1 MGFPQVNGDQV
12 KANTIINNIED
23 NLNSADKIEVSVKEA
38 SENMEPSLVERLK
51 ALAANED
58 FEDEHLG
65 KPAVSVDDL
74 GWSKED
80 STKFKSMLKDL
91 GEIMT
96 DDEDEDAD
104 ESVSQVSPQKNLK
117 MAKVPEGVGVA
128 TEAEYQV
135 SEINAEVPQTKITG
149 EITQNQAA
157 GENIGRNDP
166 SYFKGV
172 VYLDENPGAFAYIAS
187 AEINGKEMP
196 IEKGCKTSDEFY
208 DYLKKLGEV
217 VKLGRV
223 NTMFGE
229 KLDTYRKSLHD
240 YNSAEEG
247 LIGDTSFRAGDHV
260 KGKDSAG
267 NIITGKVLHPGYWE
281 GAVVIE
287 VDNPRKIPRRSSR
300 NMNISDD
307 DFARKRKEA
316 KYGQVANIT
325 DVELVE
331 ESATEALRKPKYYDT
346 VFGANVRAAFDD
358 GELTYDNIQEWD
370 TLQNGGIPPKPAFN
384 TKEILDY
391 YRATGYKKDP
401 REREHVHYYHFDKNA
416 TEDTV
421 KQGNSWVNK
430 GKEGTHGKFK
440 TKKAADAQRKA
451 MFANG
456 YTANEEVIK
465 GQFVLNDKQKNFIL
479 YNLFD
484 DPDSYDVNSEWVI
497 SSDKTL
503 DPVRNESD
511 DKAFPYVLIID
522 GKFVDALTPEYVG
535 SIMKADKT
543 ISGATEEMDEYELAT
558 SLNNLIRDEYEAID
572 GYNDMI
578 SDLEKNKQ
586 NEDIIPVLT
595 DINNEENTHVGQLQ
609 EALKTISPAADHIAK
624 GEVEAEG
631 QLREGEAMEEYEEE
645 MYGFEAM
652 STPDLESFQ
661 AVIADKLNKEGSITV
676 LDILMDR
683 DLSYDFTEQMN
694 FIKNTMDLSNTNE
707 ILNEILKAA
716 ETLLDDIQIEEL
728 VEEFSSDTLEEGEEV
743 DQEFEEYEE
752 PEDWSKV
759 DEEVVEEEPVEP
771 EGEEPTV

>member
-12 KANTIINNIED
+12 KANTIINKIED

-38 SENMEPSLVERLK
+38 SEDMEPSLVERLK

-65 KPAVSVDDL
+65 K
-74 GWSKED
+74 
-80 STKFKSMLKDL
+80 ST
-91 GEIMT
+91 E
-96 DDEDEDAD
+96 
-104 ESVSQVSPQKNLK
+104 VSPQKDIK

-128 TEAEYQV
+128 TEAEYQI

-166 SYFKGV
+166 SYFKGI

-240 YNSAEEG
+240 YNSAEEE
-247 LIGDTSFRAGDHV
+247 LIGDTRFKAGDHV
-260 KGKDSAG
+260 RGKDSAG
-267 NIITGKVLHPGYWE
+267 NIITGKVLHPGYWA
-281 GAVVIE
+281 GDLVIE
-287 VDNPRKIPRRSSR
+287 VDNPRKIPRRSPR
-300 NMNISDD
+300 NMHISDD
-307 DFARKRKEA
+307 DFRRMRNEARLN
-316 KYGQVANIT
+316 QVAHISEA
-325 DVELVE
+325 ELIE
-331 ESATEALRKPKYYDT
+331 ES
-346 VFGANVRAAFDD
+346 
-358 GELTYDNIQEWD
+358 
-370 TLQNGGIPPKPAFN
+370 
-384 TKEILDY
+384 
-391 YRATGYKKDP
+391 
-401 REREHVHYYHFDKNA
+401 A

-421 KQGNSWVNK
+421 KQGSSWVNK

-456 YTANEEVIK
+456 YTANEE
-465 GQFVLNDKQKNFIL
+465 
-479 YNLFD
+479 
-484 DPDSYDVNSEWVI
+484 
-497 SSDKTL
+497 
-503 DPVRNESD
+503 
-511 DKAFPYVLIID
+511 
-522 GKFVDALTPEYVG
+522 
-535 SIMKADKT
+535 
-543 ISGATEEMDEYELAT
+543 MDEYELAT

-578 SDLEKNKQ
+578 SDLEENEQNK
-586 NEDIIPVLT
+586 DLIPVLD

-609 EALKTISPAADHIAK
+609 EALKTVSPAADHISK
-624 GEVEAEG
+624 GELEAEG
-631 QLREGEAMEEYEEE
+631 QLRGGEAMEEYKEE

-743 DQEFEEYEE
+743 DQEFGEYEE

-759 DEEVVEEEPVEP
+759 DEEEVVEEEPVEP
-771 EGEEPTV
+771 KGEEPTV